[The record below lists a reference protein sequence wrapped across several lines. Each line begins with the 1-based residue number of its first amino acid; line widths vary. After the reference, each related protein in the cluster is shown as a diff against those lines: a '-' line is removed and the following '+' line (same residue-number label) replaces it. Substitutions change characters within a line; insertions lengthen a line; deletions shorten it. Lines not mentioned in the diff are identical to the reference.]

1 MGVMLANVGNLL
13 LLTFVTYY
21 FHHTLPNSNN
31 TQKHPCFCFGARF
44 HTDPNDDAMDKIH
57 SSGVHNNSNNTGE
70 GKTVDAENG
79 KARGRVVVT
88 LRKVVKSFGR
98 GAERFRA
105 VDNLTMNIYAG
116 EVSAPF
122 VVLHVN
128 VFLFYCF
135 CSTFFVILVLSL
147 NVLHLKSPEKK

>member
-44 HTDPNDDAMDKIH
+44 ATDPNDDAIDKIH
-57 SSGVHNNSNNTGE
+57 SAGVE
-70 GKTVDAENG
+70 GKSADAETG
-79 KARGRVVVT
+79 RTRGRVVVS

-98 GAERFRA
+98 GADRFRA

-116 EVSAPF
+116 EVSSVF
-122 VVLHVN
+122 VSFDLFRVVPVGEHVTI
-128 VFLFYCF
+128 FLTTTLFGDG
-135 CSTFFVILVLSL
+135 
-147 NVLHLKSPEKK
+147 